1 MGRNAE
7 GSIYWRDVGTLDSY
21 WRTHM
26 DLVTE
31 HPQLNLF
38 DRSWP
43 VRGLPTQAMPTKFF
57 YKNKER
63 SGLDNSLVS
72 GGCIITDADIRSSVL
87 LERVSV
93 QENSIL
99 DSVVVLPGVRI
110 GKNCHLKNCIIEREC
125 VIPDGMQI
133 GINAE
138 EDARRFRVS
147 SSGEVVLVTPAML
160 KALLKAREAEA

>member
-1 MGRNAE
+1 
-7 GSIYWRDVGTLDSY
+7 
-21 WRTHM
+21 
-26 DLVTE
+26 
-31 HPQLNLF
+31 
-38 DRSWP
+38 
-43 VRGLPTQAMPTKFF
+43 
-57 YKNKER
+57 
-63 SGLDNSLVS
+63 
-72 GGCIITDADIRSSVL
+72 
-87 LERVSV
+87 
-93 QENSIL
+93 
-99 DSVVVLPGVRI
+99 VRI

>member
-1 MGRNAE
+1 MLKLE
-7 GSIYWRDVGTLDSY
+7 PLSTEPFWLD
-21 WRTHM
+21 
-26 DLVTE
+26 
-31 HPQLNLF
+31 
-38 DRSWP
+38 
-43 VRGLPTQAMPTKFF
+43 
-57 YKNKER
+57 
-63 SGLDNSLVS
+63 
-72 GGCIITDADIRSSVL
+72 
-87 LERVSV
+87 
-93 QENSIL
+93 
-99 DSVVVLPGVRI
+99 VLPGVRI

>member
-1 MGRNAE
+1 M
-7 GSIYWRDVGTLDSY
+7 
-21 WRTHM
+21 
-26 DLVTE
+26 
-31 HPQLNLF
+31 
-38 DRSWP
+38 
-43 VRGLPTQAMPTKFF
+43 
-57 YKNKER
+57 
-63 SGLDNSLVS
+63 VS

-87 LERVSV
+87 FERVSV